1 MLLCICKVH
10 KTVIHFCFSS
20 ELVVL
25 SWSDEIYKKK
35 HKKDIHPKMANEWI
49 QILECKLLDLHGF
62 QILYQ
67 TSEIIKQ
74 TIHFIDG
81 LNISNYIDTRIDRQN
96 KTQALFKQLKV
107 KTNRTSFYVE
117 IVTDITLWNS
127 ENIYT
132 K

>member
-1 MLLCICKVH
+1 
-10 KTVIHFCFSS
+10 
-20 ELVVL
+20 
-25 SWSDEIYKKK
+25 
-35 HKKDIHPKMANEWI
+35 MANEWI

-117 IVTDITLWNS
+117 IVTDITSWNS